1 MIELTLSLV
10 YKLISLAM
18 VDALN
23 PCALAVMILVLTSV
37 LIQNPE
43 RREKVLYTGLAF
55 AFAVYLGYFVYG
67 IIFVNIFKYAAASMP
82 DTSLFLF
89 YSSRVFGALAI
100 VLGLLNVKDYLF
112 YRPGGVA
119 TEMPLSIKP
128 RMSLMIK
135 RITSPLGAF
144 FIGLFV
150 TVFLIPCAV
159 GPYLIFSGTITNA
172 TLFEMI
178 GLLLV
183 YNLIFIIPM
192 LIITF
197 IIYLGFTSVEKVS
210 GWKEKNIKKLHL
222 FAGIILLILGILM
235 VTGII

>member
-1 MIELTLSLV
+1 MIELSLALA
-10 YKLISLAM
+10 YKLISLAI

-37 LIQNPE
+37 LMQNPE
-43 RREKVLYTGLAF
+43 DRKKVLYAGLAF
-55 AFAVYLGYFVYG
+55 TFAVYLGYFIYG
-67 IIFVNIFKYAAASMP
+67 MIFVNLFKYAADSIPNTSM
-82 DTSLFLF
+82 FLF

-100 VLGLLNVKDYLF
+100 ILGLLNVKDYVF

-119 TEMPLSIKP
+119 TEMPLSFRP
-128 RMSLMIK
+128 RVNLMIK
-135 RITSPLGAF
+135 KITSPLGAF

-150 TVFLIPCAV
+150 TIFLIPCAI
-159 GPYLIFSGTITNA
+159 GPYLIFSSTITNA
-172 TLFEMI
+172 TIFEMI

-197 IIYLGFTSVEKVS
+197 IIYLGFASVERVS

-222 FAGIILLILGILM
+222 FAGIILIILGILM
-235 VTGII
+235 VTGVI